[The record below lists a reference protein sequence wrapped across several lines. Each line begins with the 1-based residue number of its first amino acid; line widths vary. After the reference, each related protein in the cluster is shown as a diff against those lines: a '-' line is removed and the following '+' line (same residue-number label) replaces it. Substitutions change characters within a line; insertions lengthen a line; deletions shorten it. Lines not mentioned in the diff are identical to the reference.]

1 MQSPSAN
8 PTPRSTG
15 SVCEYE
21 TAEQI
26 LETTRREIARQLNH
40 ALDPLLLPG
49 SVNVVNPA
57 LFKYY
62 LQSINLTMGE
72 ETREGGR
79 RVELPIYFQITD
91 PEHSHVTVLDSASI
105 NELVYKLMLK
115 RYPAFAG
122 GARPKPFTNAELM
135 EVAAFIVNDP
145 TRVLRP
151 APEPGPPAP
160 MFPAFT
166 QPLWPNPAEQLFRVL
181 AAMQQAPPVAAP
193 LQALKSALDLNASAS
208 VTTSQRSSTT
218 AGATSTPQQRRST
231 EVSVVGG
238 SEPTATEMEE
248 EEDLLGRFE
257 LETVMPPPA
266 STVPKKLSTKGHHGS
281 SKRQRTSSSEQD
293 PAPKKPEANK
303 VTPKGKDS
311 SVEVGKAQQAPTPA
325 PRAPAK
331 PGEREEE
338 DRPARS
344 HSRTHSHHRV
354 RRHSDSDEDAAE
366 LVTKPKSTGKKSTE
380 RKSGAAGA
388 DKSKKKKKPAKK
400 RTAGSGDSDLELTG
414 IDEPAEEI
422 TDWMR
427 ALKDPAKLPAKLEA
441 ASEVLLRGKVETI
454 KKAPEPAVF
463 KLAGKEH
470 TGHVMML
477 QNLNLFRMLG
487 GDAPLAP
494 RQRNEVYTFVSNIQ
508 WRVTIALPPSVFRT
522 PGKRSATP
530 EERARLNLARF
541 IKQDVLHPDRIS
553 KYCEDEISLTGTW
566 LDKNP
571 SAKVTGAD
579 LWKRYL
585 CACDGLANFNNALVT
600 IEGRDP
606 TVVVARGLANATM
619 IAQLL
624 CEYSAI
630 TPGAR
635 GEIYQV
641 DLANAGLYTL
651 AKFANKYSSWCVG
664 IEDCVLLALD
674 LIKKGQ
680 TSFEGVAA
688 QSVFMERSEAKL
700 NFYLDGPKYPY
711 ERDQHLLEFFT
722 GSPVR
727 EKVLSTFS
735 ASTFGTLASC
745 WFRKNKTRVP
755 VIYHLAK
762 MCHGVVDPMLDEQ
775 RPRAMQELLDQ
786 VEGLARDIYLD
797 PHEEPRLREEE
808 SRLHPDQTLDLREH
822 EFNARFCGSIRCT
835 GLLGTTPFQTE
846 PGPFDF
852 QMEDALIVVSRIG
865 MYKETSTSSGCPV
878 LRSLVVAN
886 AYGRILG
893 VLGPDEMQHANTK
906 TVGEEN
912 CGAPTKRPEMR
923 AFLIKLL
930 GSKGVLVG
938 FGLGWLLTAIRLP
951 LPAFRVVELGLESAY
966 QQFVR
971 TLAGSRPDL
980 DGFFKVPMRVGYDRR
995 WPAVLYGD
1003 GIDFYPAGGDSV
1015 LLESYY
1021 TAAIWQA
1028 VGKHIIEERARP
1040 EIFLVKNSYIFGYG
1054 DTVSAVEA
1062 KHLQTCN
1069 DYCHRAVGPEGKM
1082 VKVNQLKVK
1091 GTRDLLQLYEFDLD
1105 LRFPLTSEQLA
1116 IVFSSCEKMSRRVF
1130 SMVNIPEFPP
1140 PERVWHEQKS
1150 QVATWMT
1157 LATPSIGALDASM
1170 IVAWINNHY
1179 SRIPSALRTAQQ
1191 KLPTHSKAAKYLM
1204 VSFIDLAL
1212 ESEWMQTALSQ
1223 LESPL
1228 LNEPDDIP
1236 PKSLDMRNASV
1247 ALVAAPSASSSTSA
1261 ATPPLPAMIP
1271 LGTATPTPRPP
1282 PAPRDLSSADG
1293 TFEQVLAETTAPA
1306 PSRPR
1311 IRAGVKEMPK
1321 SGVELEADPTL
1332 APAFG
1337 TRART
1342 LTTPTSSAA
1351 PSPAP
1356 AVPSA
1361 PTLPEPGSPR
1371 RSARA
1376 PSPRV
1381 SSPQPSR
1388 RALDPSP
1395 DNAATTS
1402 QASP

>member
-1 MQSPSAN
+1 
-8 PTPRSTG
+8 
-15 SVCEYE
+15 
-21 TAEQI
+21 
-26 LETTRREIARQLNH
+26 
-40 ALDPLLLPG
+40 
-49 SVNVVNPA
+49 
-57 LFKYY
+57 
-62 LQSINLTMGE
+62 
-72 ETREGGR
+72 
-79 RVELPIYFQITD
+79 
-91 PEHSHVTVLDSASI
+91 
-105 NELVYKLMLK
+105 
-115 RYPAFAG
+115 
-122 GARPKPFTNAELM
+122 
-135 EVAAFIVNDP
+135 
-145 TRVLRP
+145 
-151 APEPGPPAP
+151 
-160 MFPAFT
+160 
-166 QPLWPNPAEQLFRVL
+166 
-181 AAMQQAPPVAAP
+181 
-193 LQALKSALDLNASAS
+193 
-208 VTTSQRSSTT
+208 
-218 AGATSTPQQRRST
+218 
-231 EVSVVGG
+231 
-238 SEPTATEMEE
+238 
-248 EEDLLGRFE
+248 
-257 LETVMPPPA
+257 
-266 STVPKKLSTKGHHGS
+266 
-281 SKRQRTSSSEQD
+281 
-293 PAPKKPEANK
+293 
-303 VTPKGKDS
+303 
-311 SVEVGKAQQAPTPA
+311 
-325 PRAPAK
+325 
-331 PGEREEE
+331 
-338 DRPARS
+338 
-344 HSRTHSHHRV
+344 
-354 RRHSDSDEDAAE
+354 
-366 LVTKPKSTGKKSTE
+366 
-380 RKSGAAGA
+380 
-388 DKSKKKKKPAKK
+388 
-400 RTAGSGDSDLELTG
+400 
-414 IDEPAEEI
+414 
-422 TDWMR
+422 
-427 ALKDPAKLPAKLEA
+427 
-441 ASEVLLRGKVETI
+441 
-454 KKAPEPAVF
+454 
-463 KLAGKEH
+463 
-470 TGHVMML
+470 
-477 QNLNLFRMLG
+477 
-487 GDAPLAP
+487 
-494 RQRNEVYTFVSNIQ
+494 
-508 WRVTIALPPSVFRT
+508 
-522 PGKRSATP
+522 
-530 EERARLNLARF
+530 
-541 IKQDVLHPDRIS
+541 
-553 KYCEDEISLTGTW
+553 
-566 LDKNP
+566 
-571 SAKVTGAD
+571 
-579 LWKRYL
+579 
-585 CACDGLANFNNALVT
+585 
-600 IEGRDP
+600 
-606 TVVVARGLANATM
+606 M

-688 QSVFMERSEAKL
+688 QSVFMERGEAKL

-735 ASTFGTLASC
+735 AATFGTLASL

-755 VIYHLAK
+755 VIYYLAK

-797 PHEEPRLREEE
+797 PHQEPRLREEE
-808 SRLHPDQTLDLREH
+808 SRLQLDQTLDLREH

-846 PGPFDF
+846 PGPFEF

-865 MYKETSTSSGCPV
+865 IYQEGTSCGYPV

-893 VLGPDEMQHANTK
+893 VRGPDEMQQANTK
-906 TVGEEN
+906 SVGEEN
-912 CGAPTKRPEMR
+912 CGAPTKRQEMR

-1062 KHLQTCN
+1062 KYLQTCN
-1069 DYCHRAVGPEGKM
+1069 DYCHRAVGPEGKT
-1082 VKVNQLKVK
+1082 VKVDQLKVK
-1091 GTRDLLQLYEFDLD
+1091 GTKDLLQLYEFDLD

-1116 IVFSSCEKMSRRVF
+1116 KVFISCEKMSHRPF

-1157 LATPSIGALDASM
+1157 LATPSIGALGAPM
-1170 IVAWINNHY
+1170 IVAWINNHD
-1179 SRIPSALRTAQQ
+1179 SRIPSALRTAHQ
-1191 KLPTHSKAAKYLM
+1191 KLPTHSKAAQYLM
-1204 VSFIDLAL
+1204 VSFIDLAF
-1212 ESEWMQTALSQ
+1212 EGEWMETALSQ

-1247 ALVAAPSASSSTSA
+1247 ALVAAPSASSTASA
-1261 ATPPLPAMIP
+1261 ATPSLPAMVP
-1271 LGTATPTPRPP
+1271 LGTATSTPRPP
-1282 PAPRDLSSADG
+1282 PAPRELSSADG

-1356 AVPSA
+1356 TAPST
-1361 PTLPEPGSPR
+1361 PTPAGPPGSPR

-1376 PSPRV
+1376 PSPRI

-1388 RALDPSP
+1388 RALEQPTIYAVNRQRCDYFAGIALTRTRSLTLARPPLIYVLLYPDPYSYSRSDYFIMVLQYLILLFFLSLLLFTTCTTTCCP
-1395 DNAATTS
+1395 FKRDTRCIFNLIWSVAYYLNLADLRVPLALKQLATTS
-1402 QASP
+1402 FLQT